1 MSKSKKLQDLPDSGV
16 KSVDTPDPHHNGEL
30 GFRGDVV
37 VAMLAGVT
45 GQTHFVVLS
54 LAVLFNVLL
63 GTLKDGGALGF
74 GLMLIKVIFSMP
86 LSVSMRI
93 RHDGGQLDEGRTN
106 FP

>member
-1 MSKSKKLQDLPDSGV
+1 M
-16 KSVDTPDPHHNGEL
+16 KSVDTPDPHHNGKL

-54 LAVLFNVLL
+54 LAILFNVLL

-74 GLMLIKVIFSMP
+74 GLSENKTDALEREKN
-86 LSVSMRI
+86 VSNTASSGNS
-93 RHDGGQLDEGRTN
+93 H
-106 FP
+106 

>member
-1 MSKSKKLQDLPDSGV
+1 MTLIKLKDTDLPDSGV

-74 GLMLIKVIFSMP
+74 GLSENKTK
-86 LSVSMRI
+86 MR
-93 RHDGGQLDEGRTN
+93 
-106 FP
+106 